1 MPDLSLRLST
11 IASLV
16 PDGARVCDVGTDHG
30 YLAIHLKTDGK
41 VKSII
46 AADINPLPLQNAA
59 KNIEKAGVT
68 GIELRLCDGLSGISP
83 EETDTVVIAGMG
95 GEVISG
101 IIERGFSVA
110 KQKDKI
116 LILQPTTSP
125 EALRKFLQTNGFEIL
140 KEVPILENGKLYS
153 VMLVKYSGNS
163 YESPEYF
170 YYVGKVSPNVK
181 SGLMYIEKQQKRC
194 LECANALKNVPEKQK
209 DYLYYKNVLE
219 GINDYLKDN
228 GFGE

>member
-16 PDGARVCDVGTDHG
+16 PNGARVCDVGTDHG
-30 YLAIHLKTDGK
+30 YLAIHLKAGGK

-59 KNIEKAGVT
+59 KNIEKAGAT
-68 GIELRLCDGLSGISP
+68 GIELRLCDGLSGIKP
-83 EETDTVVIAGMG
+83 NEADTVIIAGMG

-110 KQKDKI
+110 KQRDKT

-125 EALRKFLQTNGFEIL
+125 EALRKFLLTNGFEII
-140 KEVPILENGKLYS
+140 KEVPILENSKLYS
-153 VMLVKYSGNS
+153 VMLVKYSGKT
-163 YESPEYF
+163 YENKEYF
-170 YYVGKVSPNVK
+170 YYVGKVSPLEKV
-181 SGLMYIEKQQKRC
+181 GLMYIEKQQKRC
-194 LECANALKNVPEKQK
+194 FDCADALKNIPEKQE

-219 GINDYLKDN
+219 GINEYLKDN

>member
-30 YLAIHLKTDGK
+30 YLAIHLKASGK

-59 KNIEKAGVT
+59 KNIEKAGVS
-68 GIELRLCDGLSGISP
+68 GIELRLCDGLSGIKP
-83 EETDTVVIAGMG
+83 NEADTVIIAGMG

-110 KQKDKI
+110 KQRDKT

-125 EALRKFLQTNGFEIL
+125 EALRKFLLTNGFEIF

-153 VMLVKYSGNS
+153 VMLVKYSGKT
-163 YESPEYF
+163 YENNEYF
-170 YYVGKVSPNVK
+170 YYIGKVSPLEK
-181 SGLMYIEKQQKRC
+181 AGLMYIKKQQKRC
-194 LECANALKNVPEKQK
+194 FDCANALKNIPEKQE
-209 DYLYYKNVLE
+209 DYLYYKNILE
-219 GINDYLKDN
+219 GINNYLSEN
-228 GFGE
+228 NYGF